1 MPSFESMRCEA
12 CRAGAPPATDAER
25 ESFLRDHPHWS
36 VEEAEGIPKLKRSFA
51 FKNFAEALTFTQQVG
66 ALAEAEN
73 HHPAI
78 LTEWGRV
85 TVSWWTHK
93 IKNLHRN
100 DLIAAAKT
108 DALFR
113 PA

>member
-1 MPSFESMRCEA
+1 MDELTAMKCEA
-12 CRAGAPPATDAER
+12 CQAGAPPATEAEKAA
-25 ESFLRDHPHWS
+25 FLVDHPDWEVVHADS
-36 VEEAEGIPKLKRSFA
+36 VPQLKRVFA
-51 FKNFAEALTFTQQVG
+51 FPNFREALTFTQKVG
-66 ALAEAEN
+66 ELAEAED

-85 TVSWWTHK
+85 TVLWWTHK

-108 DALFR
+108 EALLS
-113 PA
+113 A